1 VERSIQAFS
10 VKLVSSAWK
19 EAYAKVDE
27 VLVERLVLSVEV
39 VQTTVAVISPDAVA
53 WLTLSETAGLAL
65 GLALALAL
73 ALGLSLVAPVGFGVP
88 GIPAGV
94 GEALAAGELAGVA
107 GLVAV
112 PVPGCPDGLIA
123 LAAGLREGVPL
134 RVVPASAGDPLW
146 DAASVS
152 VGASAVCLPAPDVNG
167 SARTTV
173 AITAVT
179 AITVAVSAT
188 AAARDGIWRLAFVVG
203 WLPGSSSGRIVTS

>member
-1 VERSIQAFS
+1 MERSIQAFS

-65 GLALALAL
+65 ALGL
-73 ALGLSLVAPVGFGVP
+73 ALGLALVAPVGFGVP

-173 AITAVT
+173 AITAIT

>member
-65 GLALALAL
+65 GLALAL
-73 ALGLSLVAPVGFGVP
+73 GLSLVAPVGFGVP

-123 LAAGLREGVPL
+123 LAAGLRDGVPL